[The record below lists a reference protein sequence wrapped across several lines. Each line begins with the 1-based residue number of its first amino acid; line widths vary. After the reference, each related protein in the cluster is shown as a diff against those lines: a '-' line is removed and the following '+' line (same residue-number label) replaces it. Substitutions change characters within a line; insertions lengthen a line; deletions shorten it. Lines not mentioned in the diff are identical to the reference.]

1 MAYIYKI
8 SNDINNKVYIGKTT
22 YNIQKR
28 WKEHCNDLHRR
39 KSEKRPLYDAF
50 NKYGIENFKIEK
62 LEYIEDDSKLSD
74 REIYWINELQTYGH
88 NGYNATKGGDGV
100 YRIDYTEVIK
110 NYNIYH
116 NRTKVAEV
124 MGISLDSVTTI
135 LKNNNINFESGGQV
149 MAQKTGQAVACYDIT
164 TGALIKI
171 FDNYSI
177 AARWLIKNNYTNSKE
192 KTAATHISEVAR
204 GKRKTTGGFTWKRI

>member
-39 KSEKRPLYDAF
+39 KLEKRPLYNAM
-50 NKYGIENFKIEK
+50 NKYGIEHF
-62 LEYIEDDSKLSD
+62 YIELVEECSIDVLSE
-74 REIYWINELQTYGH
+74 REIYWIESYNSFK
-88 NGYNATKGGDGV
+88 NGYNATKGGDGA

-149 MAQKTGQAVACYDIT
+149 MAQKTGQTVACYDII

-177 AARWLIKNNYTNSKE
+177 AARWLIENNYTNSKE

-204 GKRKTTGGFTWKRI
+204 GKRKTTGGFIWKRI